1 VEPRRCS
8 VAGIAAEGGK
18 FFAARRVSGGDLGG
32 KWEFPGGKVEEGESC
47 EEALIREF
55 REELGITV
63 KVGPLLGTARFTH
76 RGQNRVLK
84 AYRVFFPLA
93 AFTLSVHSEYRWVT
107 AAEIRELDFAD
118 SDLRLLPALEAY
130 FQEESPVEGP
140 VSGAPGGGGS

>member
-1 VEPRRCS
+1 

-32 KWEFPGGKVEEGESC
+32 KWEFPGGKVEAGESG

-63 KVGPLLGTARFTH
+63 TVGPLLGTARFTH

-84 AYRVFFPLA
+84 AYQVYLPPDVL
-93 AFTLSVHSEYRWVT
+93 TLSVHSEYRWVT
-107 AAEIRELDFAD
+107 AAEIRTLDFAG

-130 FQEESPVEGP
+130 FQKEPPVEGP
-140 VSGAPGGGGS
+140 VGGAPGGVGFL